1 MLQMESTSGSPPM
14 QISVP
19 CQKTSPFKPSNFAGN
34 QVLPMLKWS
43 VHFKW
48 SIQTMLLPPSSCP
61 KTRMQMVSKQLSWT
75 NKSKRSE
82 ALPIVSSL
90 NSTSKTR
97 TGEKFREFKL
107 LVYLRSHQTRCWQM
121 TRRSSG
127 FTGTKTAMVTIL
139 VSSALGWSCGSVANS
154 EWFQTWQLLFVCR
167 VFKFA

>member
-1 MLQMESTSGSPPM
+1 MQSTSGSPLM

-19 CQKTSPFKPSNFAGN
+19 CPKTSPFKPSNFAGN
-34 QVLPMLKWS
+34 QVLSMLLWLVHCKWS
-43 VHFKW
+43 TPTV
-48 SIQTMLLPPSSCP
+48 LLPPSSWP
-61 KTRMQMVSKQLSWT
+61 NNRMQMVSKQLSWT

-82 ALPIVSSL
+82 ALPIVVSSL

-107 LVYLRSHQTRCWQM
+107 SNNNSHQTRCWQM

-127 FTGTKTAMVTIL
+127 FTGTKTTMVHWL
-139 VSSALGWSCGSVANS
+139 FSAALGWSCGSVANS

>member
-1 MLQMESTSGSPPM
+1 M

-19 CQKTSPFKPSNFAGN
+19 CPKTSPFKPSNFAGN
-34 QVLPMLKWS
+34 QVLTILL
-43 VHFKW
+43 VLVRCKW
-48 SIQTMLLPPSSCP
+48 SIQTVLLPPSSWP
-61 KTRMQMVSKQLSWT
+61 ETRMQMVSKQLSWT

-82 ALPIVSSL
+82 ALPMVIISA

-107 LVYLRSHQTRCWQM
+107 LNYHSHQTRCWQM

-127 FTGTKTAMVTIL
+127 FTGTKTTMVNIL
-139 VSSALGWSCGSVANS
+139 GLRALGWSCGSVANS

>member
-1 MLQMESTSGSPPM
+1 M

-19 CQKTSPFKPSNFAGN
+19 CPKTSPFKPSNFAGN
-34 QVLPMLKWS
+34 QVLILIISIWLVHCKWS
-43 VHFKW
+43 TPTV
-48 SIQTMLLPPSSCP
+48 LLPPSSWP
-61 KTRMQMVSKQLSWT
+61 LTRMRMVSKQLSWT

-82 ALPIVSSL
+82 ALSMVFMQSE

-107 LVYLRSHQTRCWQM
+107 KKNHSHQTRCWQM

-127 FTGTKTAMVTIL
+127 FTETKTSMVHIL
-139 VSSALGWSCGSVANS
+139 ISGALGWSCGSVANS
-154 EWFQTWQLLFVCR
+154 EWFQAWQLLFVCR